1 MLQELQSISNHF
13 IADLAYGPPDRRIQ
27 LIYGPVGLN
36 PCVILPH
43 PSTAKERSFAIVARP
58 CIDLHARTSAQLRE
72 FANALSLF
80 QKGDGFVGLVG
91 LRGHQEIPD
100 VEEYFE
106 L

>member
-1 MLQELQSISNHF
+1 MPLFVASNS
-13 IADLAYGPPDRRIQ
+13 DVNIQ